1 MGFALSFPNPNSYP
15 RVGAVPAGMRQG
27 RVSVFSSPS
36 HPRRKAGRK
45 LGSPVSRRPPMTL
58 QISLGPYL
66 AEELVLPFV
75 LAGGGS
81 LTNVTP
87 SQHAMTASDI
97 AMRFT
102 GQRIELVLQ
111 GSGEHLRTGGI
122 DEGAILNIESFT
134 RSVRLHASK
143 LTSPFMTNPRP

>member
-1 MGFALSFPNPNSYP
+1 
-15 RVGAVPAGMRQG
+15 
-27 RVSVFSSPS
+27 
-36 HPRRKAGRK
+36 
-45 LGSPVSRRPPMTL
+45 MTL

-75 LAGGGS
+75 LAGGGN
-81 LTNVTP
+81 LTTVTP

-111 GSGEHLRTGGI
+111 GSGEHLRTRGI
-122 DEGAILNIESFT
+122 DEGAILNVESFT

-143 LTSPFMTNPRP
+143 NLSPFMTNPRP